1 MNIKEQLEQYIEKRA
16 VEDSKM
22 LRPQDNP
29 LSMKQRE
36 FKAGAND
43 IAELLLIACDALEK
57 YNGFQLIKVD
67 SDFYDDVE
75 YEQTATI
82 ALNKIQEK
90 IKGEL

>member
-1 MNIKEQLEQYIEKRA
+1 MTSTKDIKEQLEQYIEKRA

-43 IAELLLIACDALEK
+43 IAELL
-57 YNGFQLIKVD
+57 
-67 SDFYDDVE
+67 
-75 YEQTATI
+75 
-82 ALNKIQEK
+82 
-90 IKGEL
+90 